1 MKNSPSKVVVAR
13 LTAGK
18 LYRFLHGGGA
28 RRRDE
33 ETSTSGGGK
42 DTYWDAPLASQ
53 AILRTS
59 AKTLGSA
66 LRLVPVF
73 CGAMFTGRIFAG
85 VLTNGPTL

>member
-18 LYRFLHGGGA
+18 LYRFLHRGGA

-42 DTYWDAPLASQ
+42 DTYWDAPMFLVRPTYRYERMKSSWSASWNC
-53 AILRTS
+53 LVF
-59 AKTLGSA
+59 KDGA
-66 LRLVPVF
+66 LW
-73 CGAMFTGRIFAG
+73 
-85 VLTNGPTL
+85 